1 MVWRNTDSLAFFF
14 SHSFSLAACHFLS
27 RIICIHKYISMMLK
41 SWGYVTC
48 FLNTDTS
55 DFVFPCSEW
64 KVTDG
69 CCFLGCAAGVTH
81 IGKYLVCMQSSV
93 KGNLNAV
100 FFRKKEKLM
109 CFGIKIGSL

>member
-1 MVWRNTDSLAFFF
+1 MVWRNTDSLALFF
-14 SHSFSLAACHFLS
+14 SHSFSLAACHLLS
-27 RIICIHKYISMMLK
+27 CIICIHKYISIMFK

-48 FLNTDTS
+48 FLNIGTS

-81 IGKYLVCMQSSV
+81 IGKCSMQSSV

-100 FFRKKEKLM
+100 FFRKKGRLM
-109 CFGIKIGSL
+109 CFGVKIGSL